1 MIKVQFRNIEII
13 MFHSKLPQEKP
24 ALAKLKKLFLEYSL
38 FIIFQREKKGFN
50 MIYAIMKIKYMVM
63 KLAAGKLNASN
74 RRKKHK
80 WAVNEEKSS
89 F

>member
-1 MIKVQFRNIEII
+1 
-13 MFHSKLPQEKP
+13 
-24 ALAKLKKLFLEYSL
+24 
-38 FIIFQREKKGFN
+38 

-63 KLAAGKLNASN
+63 KLAAGKLNAIN

-80 WAVNEEKSS
+80 WAVSEEKSS